1 MSGNSLTASCA
12 LREIKENR
20 RRCYLMAR
28 EGKSSMTVSK

>member
-20 RRCYLMAR
+20 RRRLTTR
-28 EGKSSMTVSK
+28 DGKSSMTVSK